1 MANKKGTLKTE
12 EKAGEIISKSEIFFE
27 KHQKT
32 IYYALIGILLVVT
45 VIVLSKNY
53 YFAPKSVEASEKLV
67 WCEQTFARDSFQLA
81 LDGDGINAGYAEI
94 VSSYSLTAAKNEAA
108 IGAAACSFQL
118 GKFDEAIDYAKKV
131 TKKSIVFTPIATGLI
146 GDCYVEKGELKE
158 AVKYY
163 EKAASYKDNATAA
176 RFLKKAADIYYHE
189 FKDNK
194 KALALYQTIKD
205 KYFDSPEAASID
217 KYIERV
223 K

>member
-1 MANKKGTLKTE
+1 MANKKTTLKTE

-32 IYYALIGILLVVT
+32 IYYVLIGILLVVT
-45 VIVLSKNY
+45 LIVLARNF
-53 YFAPKSVEASEKLV
+53 YFAPKSIEASEKLV

-94 VSSYSLTAAKNEAA
+94 VSSYSFTKAKNQAA
-108 IGAAACSFQL
+108 LSAAVCSFQL
-118 GKFDEAIDYAKKV
+118 GKFDDAIDYAKKV
-131 TKKSIVFTPIATGLI
+131 TGKSIVFSPVATGLI
-146 GDCYVEKGELKE
+146 GDCYAEKSDFKT

-163 EKAASYKDNATAA
+163 EKAAAYKDNALAA

-194 KALALYQTIKD
+194 KALELYQTIKD
-205 KYFDSPEAASID
+205 KYFDSQEAATID
-217 KYIERV
+217 KFIERV